1 MRTSQSRWSIARARK
16 TSLPASLWHLFSTSL
31 RRVIQSSHK
40 TSHGHDT
47 GRPPSRCRTQR
58 AQLHIAVLISFWM
71 LQHYLWASGHFLL
84 LASSVRYLLAWSLFR
99 GPAPF
104 WYKGTFYTL
113 AVDE

>member
-1 MRTSQSRWSIARARK
+1 
-16 TSLPASLWHLFSTSL
+16 
-31 RRVIQSSHK
+31 
-40 TSHGHDT
+40 
-47 GRPPSRCRTQR
+47 
-58 AQLHIAVLISFWM
+58 M